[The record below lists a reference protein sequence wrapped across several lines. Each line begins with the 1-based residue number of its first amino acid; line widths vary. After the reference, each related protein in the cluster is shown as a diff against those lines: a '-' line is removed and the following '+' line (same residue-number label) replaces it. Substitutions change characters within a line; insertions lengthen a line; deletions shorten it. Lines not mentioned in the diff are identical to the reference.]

1 MCLEMISLGLYFI
14 IKIKKKLIQMGFIT
28 EIEKGVY
35 LFPSTKLEF
44 TFIFKYFKI
53 KINKLLNNLF
63 FSKLPLSFT
72 KY

>member
-53 KINKLLNNLF
+53 KINKLLINLF
-63 FSKLPLSFT
+63 FF
-72 KY
+72 